1 MSTEVPQEEEQEIL
15 PEIVL
20 DETADA
26 FVPDDDPP
34 VPQPPEEEEQ
44 EVVVE
49 PQIQPP
55 PEQDNIFQTGKPVKK
70 KRQVSEKQRAH
81 LDRIRAKAL
90 ERKKEKAS
98 ERAKA
103 RASSKAESAPAP
115 ASQPAPAPAEQPTLK
130 VEPVPP
136 QYLTHDD
143 VDAILS
149 RYDER
154 KQKKK
159 AAKRK
164 EEQAQQLVH
173 THLQTDDVWEQC
185 FR

>member
-1 MSTEVPQEEEQEIL
+1 M
-15 PEIVL
+15 
-20 DETADA
+20 
-26 FVPDDDPP
+26 
-34 VPQPPEEEEQ
+34 
-44 EVVVE
+44 
-49 PQIQPP
+49 
-55 PEQDNIFQTGKPVKK
+55 K
-70 KRQVSEKQRAH
+70 
-81 LDRIRAKAL
+81 KAL

-115 ASQPAPAPAEQPTLK
+115 APAPVATLPPDQPAPK

-136 QYLTHDD
+136 NYLTHDD